1 MTSRVA
7 APPPTDTDQANSPL
21 VLGAAAVTV
30 VLWASSFVV
39 IRSAGEFYAPG
50 SMALLRMVVGSLA
63 LGLVAAAVG
72 VRWPPRRALLLIV
85 AWGLGWFC
93 FYNLALNQA
102 ERTIDAGTAAMLVN
116 LAPLIVVALGG
127 LVLGE
132 GFPRGLLVGAPLA
145 FLGVVLIASGSW
157 TGRAAI
163 SGVLLAVVAAV
174 LYAGAA
180 LVQKRLL
187 RTVDATTLT
196 WLGASAGTVALLP
209 WGGALLRDVQAA
221 PASATLGVL
230 YLGVFPTAV
239 AFTTWAYV
247 LSRTSA
253 GKTAATTYVVPAV
266 TILLSWVL
274 LSEAPTAIMLT
285 GGLLCLVGVYIT
297 RLRRRPRPADMAS
310 GPGTAAGASGAA
322 RQPAG

>member
-1 MTSRVA
+1 MTTRVEA
-7 APPPTDTDQANSPL
+7 SPTTDADQANSPL

-39 IRSAGEFYAPG
+39 IRIAGEFYGPG

-63 LGLVAAAVG
+63 LGVVAAAVG
-72 VRWPPRRALLLIV
+72 VRWPPRRAVALIV
-85 AWGLGWFC
+85 AWGVGWFC

-102 ERTIDAGTAAMLVN
+102 EQAIDAGTAAMLVN

-127 LVLGE
+127 LLLGE
-132 GFPRGLLVGAPLA
+132 GFPRGLLVGAPVA

-196 WLGASAGTVALLP
+196 WLGATAGTVALLP
-209 WGGALLRDVQAA
+209 WAGDLVRDVQSA
-221 PASATLGVL
+221 PASATVGVL

-266 TILLSWVL
+266 TIVLSWVL
-274 LSEAPTAIMLT
+274 LSETPTPAMLA
-285 GGLLCLVGVYIT
+285 GGLLCLLGVYIT
-297 RLRRRPRPADMAS
+297 RRRRRARPGDAPPRP
-310 GPGTAAGASGAA
+310 GAA
-322 RQPAG
+322 ASAPGKAPQPVG